1 MNYHHY
7 SKEPCD
13 AIIEAGGVYF
23 PVHQQTM
30 LDLSPT
36 FFSDLF
42 SKGPTEFSVY
52 TVHNVAVNIMR
63 SIIQYAY
70 SKQINITRR
79 NMKDLLAVAEY
90 LYVGD
95 IVQLCKQLPEKQH
108 CEEDSCEMTESPT
121 THFWPD
127 VPPWERSL
135 LYKLGVFPPSAYEPN
150 ASPPSAYEPNVIP
163 PSAYEPNVIPPS
175 AYEPNVIPP
184 SAYEPNVIP
193 PSAYAPSTNPPSA
206 YVPCAYAPSAY
217 GPFAY
222 PPNAYGP
229 FAYPPNAY
237 GPFAY
242 PPNAYGP
249 FAYPSSAYGP
259 FVYAPSAYAPCAYA
273 PSAYG
278 PFVYAPSAYAPCAY
292 APSAYGQFVYAP
304 IDHAPSVYCH
314 RQQRIVFCYSSR
326 RRRETPYSCPSVR
339 NRNQARHIA

>member
-135 LYKLGVFPPSAYEPN
+135 LYKLEEFEKLTAVHTKGLENVENEEQEQQLEKQKNTPVPKSA
-150 ASPPSAYEPNVIP
+150 
-163 PSAYEPNVIPPS
+163 
-175 AYEPNVIPP
+175 
-184 SAYEPNVIP
+184 
-193 PSAYAPSTNPPSA
+193 
-206 YVPCAYAPSAY
+206 
-217 GPFAY
+217 
-222 PPNAYGP
+222 
-229 FAYPPNAY
+229 
-237 GPFAY
+237 
-242 PPNAYGP
+242 
-249 FAYPSSAYGP
+249 
-259 FVYAPSAYAPCAYA
+259 
-273 PSAYG
+273 
-278 PFVYAPSAYAPCAY
+278 
-292 APSAYGQFVYAP
+292 
-304 IDHAPSVYCH
+304 
-314 RQQRIVFCYSSR
+314 R
-326 RRRETPYSCPSVR
+326 RPTRDAVMAESETPKVTTPISR
-339 NRNQARHIA
+339 TRRTRLRH